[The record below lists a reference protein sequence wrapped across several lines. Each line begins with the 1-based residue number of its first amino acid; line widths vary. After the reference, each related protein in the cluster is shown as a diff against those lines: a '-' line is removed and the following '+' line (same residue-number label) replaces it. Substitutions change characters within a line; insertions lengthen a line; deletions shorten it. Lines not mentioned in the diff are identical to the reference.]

1 MGSIAIGWVH
11 WFHVAAVPG
20 RTCYQTDTTC
30 SCHTSVDASLGGIG
44 PY

>member
-20 RTCYQTDTTC
+20 RTCYQLPQPVLAIPALM
-30 SCHTSVDASLGGIG
+30 H
-44 PY
+44 P